1 MKKGLLKVLCLVVTL
16 CMLIGCTVIANAVTT
31 DKNTS
36 GAEASTINLQKNT
49 QDGVILH
56 AFCWSYDTIKDNLS
70 AIAEAGYSTIQTSPV
85 QQPKNYGHWYD
96 VTGQYWKLYQPLTY
110 SIANESWL
118 GTKEDLT
125 ELCTEAHKY
134 GIKII
139 CDVVMNHLGNDTN
152 GTTGT
157 LYDGLADTLPEIYN
171 DYKDNYNTNNADKLK
186 YLHFCTKNAL
196 DSDLQ
201 SITQGYVNN
210 LISLNTG
217 SDYIQELATG
227 LLKECVDCGVDGFR
241 FDAAKHIE
249 TPDDGD
255 YASDYWPNV
264 LGAASDYAR
273 KTQDGKELF
282 YYGEILN
289 SVGSGRNVESYTKY
303 MSVTDNREG
312 DSVTGYVYKN
322 NAQSASNVMKNNG
335 TGTFIGAAADKT
347 VLWAESHDTYLGT
360 SGAGGLSSTK
370 NVSNEVIMKSWALN
384 ASRKDATSLYFARP
398 GVLMSEVGDLSW
410 KSTAVS
416 EVNKFHNKFVGENES
431 VGYSGDLA
439 YNQRGTTGIVI
450 VNCNGNDADVNI
462 SGTTMA
468 DGSYIDTITGNEFTV
483 KDGTV
488 TGKMGSTGI
497 AVVYDGAVSPKIA
510 VSKGNTTFKGE
521 SFTFTATAENAESAT
536 YQIGD
541 SEAVPFTGTTEIT
554 VGAGYEYGEKIPVK
568 LTAVKGD
575 LTSTVTYFYEKLQPA
590 NTGLYVYFDNSK
602 AQYDEVYCYAFDRYN
617 NDDNYSINNRS
628 WPGEKM
634 EYDSATGLYYYEIPD
649 VNGTVTVPDG
659 EGTKDVELSLTKNT
673 TAGAIFTDGKGH
685 QYPGQA
691 SKKILAI
698 NGKNHILTA
707 ESKWGETSFTLG
719 SVYGMLGECD
729 SDSTVN
735 IKDATYIQ
743 KALVGKKQLV
753 SVASKNADVNGDK
766 QINIEDVTLI
776 QKYCAGFSVDYE
788 IGVSHYGDVSQ
799 DPDPTEPLTTVPTA
813 PEGEMVFYVVAKNP
827 GATSIFSNGC
837 KMWIYNNDTGEAIET
852 IKQEAETDDQVV
864 YAYANIPQDWKN
876 LSFYRTS
883 WTTTE
888 LDINDSLNTLN
899 SFKPT
904 RARTDEENA
913 ISLSMSSTKYTWS
926 KGYNPVG

>member
-1 MKKGLLKVLCLVVTL
+1 MKKGLLKVLSLLVTL
-16 CMLIGCTVIANAVTT
+16 CLLVGCTAMANAVTV
-31 DKNTS
+31 DK
-36 GAEASTINLQKNT
+36 ESTGETEVSTLNLQENT

-110 SIANESWL
+110 SIATESWL

-171 DYKDNYNTNNADKLK
+171 DYKENYNITNADKLK
-186 YLHFCTKNAL
+186 YLHFCTNNAN
-196 DSDLQ
+196 DSNLQ

-217 SDYIQELATG
+217 SEYIQELATG

-249 TPDDGD
+249 TPDDGEF
-255 YASDYWPNV
+255 ASDYWPNV
-264 LGAASDYAR
+264 LGAASEYA
-273 KTQDGKELF
+273 KTTQNGKELF

-289 SVGSGRNVESYTKY
+289 SVGTGRNVESYTKY

-312 DSVTGYVYKN
+312 DSVTGYVYKGS
-322 NAQSASNVMKNNG
+322 AQSASNVMKNNG
-335 TGTFIGAAADKT
+335 TGSFIGAAADKT

-416 EVNKFHNKFVGENES
+416 EVNKFHNKFVGESES
-431 VGYSGDLA
+431 IGYSGDLA

-450 VNCNGNDADVNI
+450 VNCNGNETDVNI

-468 DGSYIDTITGNEFTV
+468 DGQYIDTVTGNQFTV
-483 KDGTV
+483 ENGTV
-488 TGKMGSTGI
+488 SGKMGNTGI
-497 AVVYDGAVSPKIA
+497 AVVYDGAVSPKIT
-510 VSKGNTTFKGE
+510 VSKGNTSFKGE

-536 YQIGD
+536 YQMGE
-541 SEAVPFTGTTEIT
+541 SEPVPFTGTTEIT
-554 VGAGYEYGEKIPVK
+554 VGTGYEYGAKIPVK
-568 LTAVKGD
+568 LTAQKGE
-575 LTSTVTYFYEKLQPA
+575 LVSTVTYYYEKLKPA
-590 NTGLYVYFDNSK
+590 DTGLYVYFDNSK

-634 EYDSATGLYYYEIPD
+634 EYDSETGLYYYEIPD
-649 VNGTVTVPDG
+649 VSGTVTVPDG
-659 EGTKDVELSLTKNT
+659 EGTKDVELSLTKGD
-673 TAGAIFTDGKGH
+673 TAGAIFTDGKGK

-691 SKKILAI
+691 SKKL
-698 NGKNHILTA
+698 L
-707 ESKWGETSFTLG
+707 
-719 SVYGMLGECD
+719 
-729 SDSTVN
+729 
-735 IKDATYIQ
+735 
-743 KALVGKKQLV
+743 
-753 SVASKNADVNGDK
+753 
-766 QINIEDVTLI
+766 
-776 QKYCAGFSVDYE
+776 
-788 IGVSHYGDVSQ
+788 
-799 DPDPTEPLTTVPTA
+799 
-813 PEGEMVFYVVAKNP
+813 
-827 GATSIFSNGC
+827 
-837 KMWIYNNDTGEAIET
+837 
-852 IKQEAETDDQVV
+852 
-864 YAYANIPQDWKN
+864 
-876 LSFYRTS
+876 
-883 WTTTE
+883 
-888 LDINDSLNTLN
+888 
-899 SFKPT
+899 
-904 RARTDEENA
+904 
-913 ISLSMSSTKYTWS
+913 
-926 KGYNPVG
+926 